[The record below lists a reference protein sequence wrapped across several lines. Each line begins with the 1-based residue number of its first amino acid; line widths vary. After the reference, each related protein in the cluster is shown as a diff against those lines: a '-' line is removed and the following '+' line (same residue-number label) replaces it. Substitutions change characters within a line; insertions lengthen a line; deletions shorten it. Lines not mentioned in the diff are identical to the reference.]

1 MKLLRSSHA
10 VYKTQYH
17 IVWVTKYRRK
27 ILNKG
32 MSEYFS
38 LVLKDIKKY
47 YGDIQFI
54 EIDTDN
60 DHIHIHIVIPP
71 KYSVATIIQKLKTN
85 TSSKIKAKYDFLK
98 SVYWGT
104 EGIWS
109 PGYFVSTA
117 GINEEVIKKYVEMQ
131 GKEDKGQAELEL

>member
-17 IVWVTKYRRK
+17 IVWVTKYRKK

-32 MSEYFS
+32 VSEYFS

-47 YGDIQFI
+47 HEDVQFV
-54 EIDTDN
+54 EIGS
-60 DHIHIHIVIPP
+60 DHDHVHLHIVIPP
-71 KYSVATIIQKLKTN
+71 KYSVSTIIQKLKTN

-98 SVYWGT
+98 EVYWGT
-104 EGIWS
+104 ESIWS
-109 PGYFVSTA
+109 PGYFVSTV
-117 GINEEVIKKYVEMQ
+117 GINEEVIRKYVEMQ